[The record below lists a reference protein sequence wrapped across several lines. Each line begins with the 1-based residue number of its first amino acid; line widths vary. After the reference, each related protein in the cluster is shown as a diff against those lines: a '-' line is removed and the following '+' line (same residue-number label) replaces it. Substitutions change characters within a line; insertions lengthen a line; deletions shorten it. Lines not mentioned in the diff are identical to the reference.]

1 MSRSLIA
8 PIALAC
14 TLLCATQARADSV
27 SFAGFA
33 TGSESVNVQLSIPN
47 VANSLWTSA
56 GGFTASLNG
65 GPSFVS
71 YCIDL
76 YEHIAFGPTYTDYT
90 LVSGASHAFANAN
103 AAFDIGKLYAEKNVV
118 NTAKTQTAFQIAI
131 WEIAYETSGI
141 YDLGTGSSKFF
152 GGSADTSGALA
163 LASTWL
169 GALSTTTDP
178 AFKISALDSIGRPG
192 HQDQVFAKPVPEPT
206 TYAMMA
212 VGLLCMGA
220 FARRRLVRQ
229 D

>member
-1 MSRSLIA
+1 MENSSLGSNTTSPQGVA
-8 PIALAC
+8 HVTFPH
-14 TLLCATQARADSV
+14 RADRARLHAVVRHPSPRRQRFV
-27 SFAGFA
+27 RRLRHRLG
-33 TGSESVNVQLSIPN
+33 VRQR
-47 VANSLWTSA
+47 SA
-56 GGFTASLNG
+56 QHPQRG
-65 GPSFVS
+65 VS

-118 NTAKTQTAFQIAI
+118 NTAKTQAAFQIAI